1 MKLFNLLLLTLAI
14 IAKVK
19 GSYSIDSFITE
30 LENNGYYDII
40 VQVNRYYGND
50 VAIEMCKSLTQS
62 FSCEELVRVYI
73 GKPPKPPTP
82 RPGGPSFVIPTI
94 VEILN
99 KNMNILEENMTQDEI
114 NYLINKYTNYS

>member
-1 MKLFNLLLLTLAI
+1 MKLYNLLLLTLAI
-14 IAKVK
+14 IANVK
-19 GSYSIDSFITE
+19 GDYSIDSFITQ

-40 VQVNRYYGND
+40 VEVNRYYGND

-73 GKPPKPPTP
+73 GRPPKPPTP
-82 RPGGPSFVIPTI
+82 RPGGPPFVMPTI

-99 KNMNILEENMTQDEI
+99 KNLNILKDNMTQDEI
-114 NYLINKYTNYS
+114 DYLINKYNNYS